1 MPPLGH
7 RQPDRLL
14 PHEGNHQPPSQRPR
28 RPRRLAGLITLP
40 LLALALAAG
49 PARAGSSTA
58 DSTWDSSNALQ
69 RAMEG
74 VPAGAKVTRTNCQD
88 IALPGNND
96 RYRCTVF
103 YEQPMGDGT
112 VSTPTPPGNPSP

>member
-7 RQPDRLL
+7 RQPDRL
-14 PHEGNHQPPSQRPR
+14 PQRGRHHQSPLQRCR
-28 RPRRLAGLITLP
+28 HPRRLARLIPLP

-58 DSTWDSSNALQ
+58 DSTWDSANALQ

-103 YEQPMGDGT
+103 YEDPT
-112 VSTPTPPGNPSP
+112 SPSTSPPTSPSP